1 MVFPSALHCKHQLF
15 FCTLSWSRCHYSP
28 YISYLWNIS
37 ANLNYL
43 LLKKCVASFF
53 AKFGQSGAIK
63 SQEAGRRCLA
73 ASAIRRCSKFLL
85 KQMRSLRKW
94 VVCQNRWVY
103 QEKSILTVHSLLFFP
118 ALVIRTPSPT
128 LTISHTHTHTHRV
141 SNSEGPW
148 AACPSAVAGR
158 WTTIFPVMLGEGR
171 EGGGEAEDTIPLS
184 PHLASRLP
192 ARGETSSRGPR
203 RLSRLQLVRQDW
215 D

>member
-1 MVFPSALHCKHQLF
+1 MIYCWRNVLHHSLQSLDRAVRLNPRRPAAAVWQHQLSDAAQSF
-15 FCTLSWSRCHYSP
+15 CLNRCALWGSGLFAKTGGCIKKSRYWLCTLFSSLQHW
-28 YISYLWNIS
+28 WD
-37 ANLNYL
+37 AL
-43 LLKKCVASFF
+43 LVPLS
-53 AKFGQSGAIK
+53 
-63 SQEAGRRCLA
+63 
-73 ASAIRRCSKFLL
+73 
-85 KQMRSLRKW
+85 
-94 VVCQNRWVY
+94 
-103 QEKSILTVHSLLFFP
+103 HSH
-118 ALVIRTPSPT
+118 T
-128 LTISHTHTHTHRV
+128 HTHTHTHRV